1 MLSILHDVTVLISV
15 QVLMRYKLPSQAAH
29 VQCVAWVPSASGMFV
44 SGDQQSGI
52 LRLWNVSNSEP
63 LQNIKIKSTGE

>member
-1 MLSILHDVTVLISV
+1 M